1 MEELLGL
8 LFWGFIMFAS
18 ISSKKKKAQQKAQKK
33 AAAKRK
39 EAPAPWEG
47 ASSPAQPA
55 RQATAPQP
63 VQKTGTEWDKLLQNA
78 TGDVADVIRSAVQAA
93 SQGKK
98 TPARPAPQQTIMPMT
113 QTTPASPFGSITPL
127 APSVHTH
134 VDPDCETHDAPGSL
148 GVTSMEGK
156 DMCHEDQ
163 FDVRSEMPVI
173 TERPGLQLDLSGK
186 ALTQAFI
193 MQEVLTRPCDRR
205 PRGCAR

>member
-18 ISSKKKKAQQKAQKK
+18 IASKKKKAQQKAQKK
-33 AAAKRK
+33 ATAKRK
-39 EAPAPWEG
+39 EPPAPWEG
-47 ASSPAQPA
+47 ASSPAQPV
-55 RQATAPQP
+55 RQTTASKP

-113 QTTPASPFGSITPL
+113 QTMPASPLGER
-127 APSVHTH
+127 APIAPTVHTH
-134 VDPDCETHDAPGSL
+134 LDPNCDTHNVPGSL
-148 GVTSMEGK
+148 GAVSDEGF
-156 DMCHEDQ
+156 DPCHEEQ
-163 FDVRSEMPVI
+163 FSERRASVTV